1 MGGPLRSAQAGF
13 TMIRLSQLIAA
24 LVLALLGSAGLSL
37 PALAHAQLLSSDPV
51 AQSVLAG
58 VPEKAVLEFNE
69 PVSPVVL
76 SLIGPD
82 GTRRDLRGTA
92 TGDAL
97 SIALPAGLDRGTHV
111 LSWRVVSV
119 DAHPVAGSLVFSI
132 GQVSGQTGEA
142 MSSGSPAT
150 ASILWVSKL
159 VLYVAL
165 AVGVGGAIFA
175 LVAPLDMRLRRSL
188 SAASLLG
195 FLPLALSLLAQGA
208 DLLGLGPETIFTAD
222 AGRAGASTSSGLT
235 VLLLAAALAMASIAL
250 SVRRLAL
257 FALVGALLVGIG
269 LAVSGHAGAAA
280 PQWLTRTAIVVH
292 ILCLLFWV
300 GALVPLAS
308 ALARP
313 GEQGDRMLGLF
324 SRVIVFPV
332 GLLMLSGLVLA
343 GVQMG
348 WPGPAWFSPYGGLL
362 AAKLIV
368 VALLFAL
375 ALVNRLRLTAPSLAG
390 DTGARRLLRRSIVV
404 ELGLVLLVLGLVAGW
419 RFTPPPRAL
428 AEVAA
433 AEAALAVPLYAHA
446 MNAQVMADIT
456 IAPGH
461 AGPVRLFILLM
472 DAAGAPLAAEGVT
485 VELASPAHDISGL
498 SAPATLVDGL
508 WQVQDL
514 VIPLGGTWEIT
525 LDVRLDRFTLARI
538 ASEFVIP

>member
-1 MGGPLRSAQAGF
+1 MGGPLRSAQTGF
-13 TMIRLSQLIAA
+13 SMIRLSQLIAA
-24 LVLALLGSAGLSL
+24 LVLALLGSPGLSL

-76 SLIGPD
+76 TLIGPD
-82 GTRRDLRGTA
+82 GTRRDLGGTA
-92 TGDAL
+92 TGNAL

-119 DAHPVAGSLVFSI
+119 DAHPVAGSLVFSV

-175 LVAPLDMRLRRSL
+175 LVAPLEMRLRGSL
-188 SAASLLG
+188 FAASLLG
-195 FLPLALSLLAQGA
+195 FLSLALSLLAQGA
-208 DLLGLGPETIFTAD
+208 DLLGLGPEAVLTSE
-222 AGRAGASTSSGLT
+222 AGAAGLSTSYGPT
-235 VLLLAAALAMASIAL
+235 VMLLAAALVLAGLAL
-250 SVRRLAL
+250 WVRRLSWL
-257 FALVGALLVGIG
+257 ALVAAVLVGTG
-269 LAVSGHAGAAA
+269 LAVSGHAGAAS

-324 SRVIVFPV
+324 SQVIIVPV
-332 GLLMLSGLVLA
+332 ALLMLSGLVLA

-362 AAKLIV
+362 AAKLV
-368 VALLFAL
+368 LVALLLAL
-375 ALVNRLRLTAPSLAG
+375 ALFNRLRLTAPSLAG
-390 DTGARRLLRRSIVV
+390 DIGARRLLRRSIVV
-404 ELGLVLLVLGLVAGW
+404 ELGLVLLVFGLVAGW

-428 AEVAA
+428 AEVVA
-433 AEAALAVPLYAHA
+433 AEAALAVPVYAHA

-456 IAPGH
+456 ITPGH
-461 AGPVRLFILLM
+461 AGPVRLSVLLM

-485 VELASPAHDISGL
+485 VELASPALGVSGF
-498 SAPATLVDGL
+498 STTATLVDGL

-525 LDVRLDRFTLARI
+525 LAVRLDRFTLARI